1 MPVSTLY
8 ADLVPLGIYT
18 ILAVLIISG
27 LLLAAYFLGSGKR
40 APSKTDPYE
49 SGVAPTGA
57 AHHASQVPFYLIAIF
72 FIVFDVEGAFIF
84 TWGTAWDLLKIPGLV
99 HITIFIV
106 VLLLGL
112 VWLWLKGGLDWGP
125 TAGMAAGRPGAGEK
139 HRNHP
144 VKGEES
150 HAH

>member
-1 MPVSTLY
+1 MPVTAEQAEL
-8 ADLVPLGIYT
+8 LPLAIYT
-18 ILAVLIISG
+18 LIAVVLISG
-27 LLLAAYFLGSGKR
+27 LLFAAYYLGSGKR
-40 APSKTDPYE
+40 YPDKEIPYE
-49 SGVAPTGA
+49 SGVIPTGG

-84 TWGTAWDLLKIPGLV
+84 TWATAWDLLGFSGLI

-125 TAGMAAGRPGAGEK
+125 SAMRRKERPQ
-139 HRNHP
+139 
-144 VKGEES
+144 
-150 HAH
+150 